1 MSLVEFKMDLGD
13 AGEFDFIIEYRY
25 YPAEEG
31 RWPGE
36 YNKPEVVIVDNISY
50 GGIDWTKQ
58 LGPLLQK
65 DERFVSACRAEWQD
79 EVAEHQLRLAGC

>member
-1 MSLVEFKMDLGD
+1 MSLVEFEMDLGD
-13 AGEFDFIIEYRY
+13 AGEFDFIVEYHY

-36 YNKPEVVIVDNISY
+36 YNKPEVVIIDSITY

-58 LGPLLQK
+58 LKRIVECNHDFLEAARQDWL
-65 DERFVSACRAEWQD
+65 D
-79 EVAEHQLRLAGC
+79 EVVEHQQVLAGA